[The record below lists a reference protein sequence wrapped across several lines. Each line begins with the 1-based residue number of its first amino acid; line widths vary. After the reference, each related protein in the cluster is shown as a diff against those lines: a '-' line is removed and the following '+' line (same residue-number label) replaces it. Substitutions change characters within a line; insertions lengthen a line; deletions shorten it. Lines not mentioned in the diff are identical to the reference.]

1 MAERVDPGD
10 DPAEHRRLAV
20 LERYGIVGAPAP
32 PDLDVIVRLTA
43 RVCEAPQAAV
53 NIISADRQ
61 HQIAAVGI
69 APTVCSRSDSMCA
82 VSISAPGQVLV
93 PDARRDPR
101 FAANPWVTAPT
112 GAVRFYAASQLHSPE
127 GETLGTLCV
136 FAQEVRSLT
145 ERQRRAL
152 DDLASLVVDVLDLHR
167 HRQLLHH
174 ALLAADQVR
183 AELERSNTALEQFA
197 GQVGHDLKNPLT
209 GITGH
214 AGLLAELPG
223 VTEDA
228 QASAFVGRIEAATSR
243 MNRTIEAALSLAR
256 TGGRLDLAETDLL
269 CVAQEAVEDLREEL
283 TRARAHVCLGMLPVV
298 PCDGTQIRRLLQNLV
313 ANAVKFRRPD
323 RPARI
328 EVSCDN
334 DADGW
339 NLRVTD
345 NGVGI
350 PAEQRR
356 HVLEPFVRLDTGAPG
371 SGIGLATCQRIAV
384 AHRGTLAVDAAAGGG
399 TTVTCHL
406 PYPPGTRD

>member
-1 MAERVDPGD
+1 MGELVDAGD

-20 LERYGIVGAPAP
+20 LERYGIIGAPAP
-32 PDLDVIVRLTA
+32 PDLDAIVRLTA

-53 NIISADRQ
+53 NIISADQQ

-69 APTVCSRSDSMCA
+69 APSVCSRSDSMCA
-82 VSISAPGQVLV
+82 VSITAPGQVLV
-93 PDARRDPR
+93 PDARQDPR
-101 FAANPWVTAPT
+101 FAANPWVTALT

-174 ALLAADQVR
+174 ALQAADQVR
-183 AELERSNTALEQFA
+183 TELERSNTALEQFA
-197 GQVGHDLKNPLT
+197 GQVSHDLKNPLT

-223 VTEDA
+223 VSGDT
-228 QASAFVGRIEAATSR
+228 QAAAFVHRIESATYR

-256 TGGRLDLAETDLL
+256 TGGRLHLTDTDLQAL
-269 CVAQEAVEDLREEL
+269 VQEAVEDLREEL
-283 TRARAHVCLGMLPVV
+283 TRAPAQVCLGMLPTVS
-298 PCDGTQIRRLLQNLV
+298 CDSTQIRRLVQNLL
-313 ANAVKFRRPD
+313 ANAVKFRRPG

-339 NLRVTD
+339 NIRVTD

-350 PAEQRR
+350 PPEQRR
-356 HVLEPFVRLDTGAPG
+356 HVLEPFVRLGGDAPG
-371 SGIGLATCQRIAV
+371 SGIGLATCMRIAV
-384 AHRGTLAVDAAAGGG
+384 AHRGTLVIDEATGGG
-399 TTVTCHL
+399 TRVTCHL
-406 PYPPGTRD
+406 PYPPGTPT

>member
-1 MAERVDPGD
+1 M
-10 DPAEHRRLAV
+10 
-20 LERYGIVGAPAP
+20 
-32 PDLDVIVRLTA
+32 
-43 RVCEAPQAAV
+43 
-53 NIISADRQ
+53 
-61 HQIAAVGI
+61 
-69 APTVCSRSDSMCA
+69 
-82 VSISAPGQVLV
+82 
-93 PDARRDPR
+93 
-101 FAANPWVTAPT
+101 
-112 GAVRFYAASQLHSPE
+112 
-127 GETLGTLCV
+127 

-145 ERQRRAL
+145 ERQRHAL
-152 DDLASLVVDVLDLHR
+152 DDLASLVMDVLDLHR

-197 GQVGHDLKNPLT
+197 GQVSHDLKNPLT

-214 AGLLAELPG
+214 AGLLGELPG
-223 VTEDA
+223 VSEDA
-228 QASAFVGRIEAATSR
+228 QASAFVHRIEAATSR

-256 TGGRLDLAETDLL
+256 AGGRLRLADTDLQV
-269 CVAQEAVEDLREEL
+269 VAREAVEDLREDL
-283 TRARAHVCLGMLPVV
+283 TRAGAHVCLGAPAVV
-298 PCDGTQIRRLLQNLV
+298 TCDPTQIRRLLQNLM

-339 NLRVTD
+339 NIRVTD

-356 HVLEPFVRLDTGAPG
+356 NVLEPFVRLDTGAPG
-371 SGIGLATCQRIAV
+371 SGIGLATCLRIAV
-384 AHRGTLAVDAAAGGG
+384 AHRGTLTVDAAVDGG

>member
-1 MAERVDPGD
+1 MAGLVNAGD

-20 LERYGIVGAPAP
+20 LERYGIIGAPAP
-32 PDLDVIVRLTA
+32 PDLDAIVRLTA

-82 VSISAPGQVLV
+82 VSIAAPGQVLV
-93 PDARRDPR
+93 PDARQDPR

-136 FAQEVRSLT
+136 FAQEVRSLS
-145 ERQRRAL
+145 ERQRQAL

-174 ALLAADQVR
+174 ALLAADQAR
-183 AELERSNTALEQFA
+183 AELERSNMALEQFA
-197 GQVGHDLKNPLT
+197 GQVSHDLKNPLT

-223 VTEDA
+223 VSGNT
-228 QASAFVGRIEAATSR
+228 QAAAFVGRIEAATSR
-243 MNRTIEAALSLAR
+243 MNRTIEAALSQAR
-256 TGGRLDLAETDLL
+256 TGGQLHLTDTDLQVL
-269 CVAQEAVEDLREEL
+269 TQEAVEDLREEL
-283 TRARAHVCLGMLPVV
+283 TRTQAHVCLGTLPVIC
-298 PCDGTQIRRLLQNLV
+298 CDGTQIRRLLQNLI
-313 ANAVKFRRPD
+313 ANAAKFRRPG

-328 EVSCDN
+328 EVSCVN

-339 NLRVTD
+339 NISVTD

-350 PAEQRR
+350 PPEQRR
-356 HVLEPFVRLDTGAPG
+356 HVLEPFARLDTGAPG
-371 SGIGLATCQRIAV
+371 SGIGLATCLRIAV
-384 AHRGTLAVDAAAGGG
+384 AHRGTLTVDAADGGG

-406 PYPPGTRD
+406 PYPSGMRD